1 MKQDDPARPGQL
13 GANVAAIPTELL
25 QELAQKTDSK
35 IVLLVCDGLGGLPH
49 PETGKTELE
58 AARTPNL
65 DALARRSNLGYAEL
79 VGLGI
84 TPGSGPGHLSMFGYD
99 PIRYQVGR
107 GALSA
112 VGVNFPIQADDVAA
126 RMNFCTLDQA
136 GVLVDRRAGRIPTE
150 TCVRLTKKLEDE
162 ISLSSVGLFV
172 RPEMDYRGVVVLRG
186 DGLSDRVSDSDPQVV
201 GVPPLEMK
209 PLSPD
214 ANRTAELANTFV
226 SRAQEVLADDAPAN
240 AVLLRGFAKPP
251 QLPSVTDLYK
261 LDSAAIAVYP
271 MYRGLARLAGMELLE
286 TGKTLQ
292 DELATLRQH
301 WARYD
306 FFFVHFKYTD
316 SAGEDGDFDRKVR
329 VIEEV
334 DELIPRILE
343 LEPDVLAITGD
354 HSTPSI
360 LKAHSWHPV
369 PFLLYSKWCL
379 PDEAERFTE
388 RAARKGSLGHFHASE
403 AMGLMLA
410 NALKLLK
417 YGA

>member
-1 MKQDDPARPGQL
+1 M
-13 GANVAAIPTELL
+13 VTIPTELF
-25 QELAQKTDSK
+25 QELAHKTSSK
-35 IVLLVCDGLGGLPH
+35 IVLVVCDGLGGLPH

-58 AARTPNL
+58 TARTPNL
-65 DALARRSNLGYAEL
+65 DGLAGRSTLGYAEL

-84 TPGSGPGHLSMFGYD
+84 TPGSGPGHLAMFGYD
-99 PIRYQVGR
+99 PVRYQVGR

-112 VGVNFPIQADDVAA
+112 VGVNFPIRPDDVAA
-126 RMNFCTLDQA
+126 RMNFCTLDEN
-136 GVLVDRRAGRIPTE
+136 GLLVDRRAGRIPTE
-150 TCVRLTKKLEDE
+150 LCERLTRKLQDQVTLPGVE
-162 ISLSSVGLFV
+162 LFV

-186 DGLSDRVSDSDPQVV
+186 EGLSDRVSDSDPQVV
-201 GVPPLEMK
+201 GVAPLEIK
-209 PLSPD
+209 PLEPE
-214 ANRTAELANTFV
+214 AERTAALANAFI
-226 SRAQEVLADDAPAN
+226 SRAREVLADEHPAN
-240 AVLLRGFAKPP
+240 GVLLRGFAKPP
-251 QLPSVTDLYK
+251 HLPSVDELYK
-261 LDSAAIAVYP
+261 LNAAAIAVYP
-271 MYRGLARLAGMELLE
+271 VYRGLASLAGMEVLP
-286 TGKTLQ
+286 TGKTMQ
-292 DELATLRQH
+292 DELATLREN
-301 WARYD
+301 WDRYD

-329 VIEEV
+329 VVEEI
-334 DELIPRILE
+334 DGLIPRILE

-379 PDEAERFTE
+379 PDEVDRFTE
-388 RAARKGSLGHFHASE
+388 RAARRGSLGHFHASE

>member
-1 MKQDDPARPGQL
+1 M
-13 GANVAAIPTELL
+13 VAIPTELF
-25 QELAQKTDSK
+25 QELAQKTPSK
-35 IVLLVCDGLGGLPH
+35 IVLVVCDGLGGLPN

-58 AARTPNL
+58 TADTPNL
-65 DALARRSNLGYAEL
+65 DALARQSNLGYAEL

-112 VGVNFPIQADDVAA
+112 VGIEFPIQPDDVAA
-126 RMNFCTLDQA
+126 RMNFCTVNEN
-136 GVLVDRRAGRIPTE
+136 GVLTDRRAGRIPTE
-150 TCVRLTKKLEDE
+150 LGARLAQKLQDS
-162 ISLSSVGLFV
+162 ISLPYVEVFV
-172 RPEMDYRGVVVLRG
+172 RPEMDYRGVVVFRG
-186 DGLSDRVSDSDPQVV
+186 QGLSDEVSDSDPQVV
-201 GVPPLEMK
+201 GVEPLEMK
-209 PLSPD
+209 PLLPE
-214 ANRTAELANTFV
+214 AARTAELANAFV
-226 SRAQEVLADDAPAN
+226 ARAREVLADEAPAN

-251 QLPSVTDLYK
+251 ELPSLQDLYK
-261 LDSAAIAVYP
+261 LDAAAIAVYP
-271 MYRGLARLAGMELLE
+271 MYRGLASLAGMALLP
-286 TGKTLQ
+286 TGKTMQ
-292 DELATLRQH
+292 DELATLREH
-301 WARYD
+301 WERYD
-306 FFFVHFKYTD
+306 FFFVHFKDTD
-316 SAGEDGDFDRKVR
+316 SAGEDGDFTRKVR

-334 DELIPRILE
+334 DGLIPRILE

-354 HSTPSI
+354 HSTPAI

-388 RAARKGSLGHFHASE
+388 RAARRGSLGHFHASE